1 MRARDGIAVEDEAQ
15 CIGFSRSEADMI
27 VQVRKKYTVVTEKN
41 VPMTTRDGV
50 TLYADVIRPDVPG
63 RFPVLLSR
71 TPYGKR
77 GMDDPN
83 GPHSLFARYGY
94 VSVMQDCRGRFE
106 SEGEYDPIFQE
117 IADGYDAVE
126 WAARLPWSNGRV
138 GTTGQSY
145 LGLTQYMIACNDPMP
160 PSLHVMAPV
169 SASSDYH
176 ASWVYHTGGVSLWGW
191 MVPYAI
197 FKGLNT
203 LKRKQRRDLM
213 EKMKE
218 YVEGGEFPI
227 PRETRFG
234 LNAFTPLTD
243 TWYRHLPIKDW
254 AELLKETAPYL
265 ADFISHADDGEYW
278 YRANVNRHA
287 ASVSVPMLHVT
298 SWYDI
303 FAEGAPN
310 AYRSIKTHSRFE
322 KARNG
327 QRLIIGP
334 WGHLLPY
341 TVPSSRGTGDIDFGP
356 AALIDLTATL
366 LRWFDYWLKDVNN
379 GIMDEPPVTVF
390 TMGENRWQTFPDW
403 PPPKMRQVRYYLH
416 SQKGANS
423 LRGDG
428 TLSTVPPG
436 REPADTYVYDPN
448 DPVPSLGGNNLTIDM
463 GVQDQRPVEERND
476 VLVFTSDPLEC
487 PLEVTGPV
495 TVALWASSSAVD
507 TDFTAKLVDVHPN
520 GYAQNL
526 LDGIIRARYR
536 ESESTPTLMEPGKPY
551 LFTIDLWAT
560 SNVFLPGHRI
570 RLEISSSNFPRFDRN
585 LNTGQPFGEGTAGV
599 PAQQTVLHQDEMAS
613 YLLLPVIPR

>member
-1 MRARDGIAVEDEAQ
+1 
-15 CIGFSRSEADMI
+15 MI
-27 VQVRKKYTVVTEKN
+27 VQARTEYKVVVEKN
-41 VPMTTRDGV
+41 VPMQTRDGV
-50 TLYADVIRPDVPG
+50 TLFADVIRPDAPG

-83 GPHSLFARYGY
+83 GPHSLYARYGY
-94 VSVMQDCRGRFE
+94 VAVIQDCRGRFE
-106 SEGEYDPIFQE
+106 SEGEYDTIFQE
-117 IADGYDAVE
+117 SNDGYDAVE

-145 LGLTQYMIACNDPMP
+145 LGLTQYLIACNDPLP
-160 PSLHVMAPV
+160 PSLQVMAPV

-176 ASWVYHTGGVSLWGW
+176 ASWIYHTGGVSLWGW
-191 MVPYAI
+191 MAPYAI

-203 LKRKQRRDLM
+203 LKRKQRADLM

-218 YVEGGEFPI
+218 YVEGHEFPI
-227 PRETRFG
+227 PRRTRFG
-234 LNAFTPLTD
+234 LNAFTPLSD
-243 TWYRHLPIKDW
+243 QWYRHLPIKDW
-254 AELLKETAPYL
+254 GELLKETAPYF
-265 ADFISHADDGEYW
+265 AEHIKQADDGEYW

-303 FAEGAPN
+303 FAEGGPSVYQSVKA
-310 AYRSIKTHSRFE
+310 HSQFE

-341 TVPSSRGTGDIDFGP
+341 HVPSSRGTGDIDFGP
-356 AALIDLTATL
+356 NALIDLNQTL
-366 LRWFDYWLKDVNN
+366 LRWFDYWLKDVQN
-379 GIMDEPPVTVF
+379 GVMDEPPVTLF
-390 TMGENRWQTFPDW
+390 TLGENRWKTLADW
-403 PPPKMRQVRYYLH
+403 PPPGMRQVRYFLH
-416 SQKGANS
+416 SQQGANS

-428 TLSTVPPG
+428 ALSTVPPA
-436 REPADTYVYDPN
+436 RERTDTYVYDPD
-448 DPVPSLGGNNLTIDM
+448 DPTPSLGGANLTIDI

-476 VLVFTSDPLEC
+476 VLVFTSEPMAQPLEI
-487 PLEVTGPV
+487 TGPV
-495 TVALWASSSAVD
+495 TVALWAASSAVD

-536 ESESTPTLMEPGKPY
+536 ESTSAPTLMEAGRPY

-560 SNVFLPGHRI
+560 SNVFLPGHCI
-570 RLEISSSNFPRFDRN
+570 RLEIGSSNFPRFDRN
-585 LNTGQPFGEGTAGV
+585 LNTGERFGEGTKGK
-599 PAQQTVLHQDEMAS
+599 PAQQTVFHQDDMAS
-613 YLLLPVIPR
+613 YILLPVMPR

>member
-1 MRARDGIAVEDEAQ
+1 
-15 CIGFSRSEADMI
+15 MI
-27 VQVRKKYTVVTEKN
+27 VPVRKKYKVVTEKN
-41 VPMTTRDGV
+41 VPMKTRDGI
-50 TLYADVIRPDVPG
+50 TLYADVIHPTAEG

-71 TPYGKR
+71 TPYNKKGL
-77 GMDDPN
+77 DDPN
-83 GPHSLFARYGY
+83 GPFALYAQYGY
-94 VSVMQDCRGRFE
+94 VCAIQDCRGRFE
-106 SEGEYDPIFQE
+106 SEGEYDTIFQE

-160 PSLHVMAPV
+160 PSLQVMAPV

-176 ASWVYHTGGVSLWGW
+176 ASWIYHTGGVSLWGW
-191 MVPYAI
+191 MVPYAM

-203 LKRKQRRDLM
+203 LKRQGRTDLM

-218 YVEGGEFPI
+218 YVEGHEFPI
-227 PRETRFG
+227 PRQTRFG

-243 TWYRHLPIKDW
+243 KWYRHLPIKDW
-254 AELLKETAPYL
+254 GDILKETAPYF
-265 ADFISHADDGEYW
+265 AEHIKQADDGEYW

-303 FAEGAPN
+303 FAEGGMS
-310 AYRSIKTHSRFE
+310 AYQSIKANSRFAQ
-322 KARNG
+322 ARNG

-356 AALIDLTATL
+356 TALIDLNETL
-366 LRWFDYWLKDVNN
+366 LRWFDYWLKDVQN
-379 GIMDEPPVTVF
+379 GIMDEPPVKIF
-390 TMGENRWQTFPDW
+390 TLGENRWQSLSDW
-403 PPPKMRQVRYYLH
+403 PPPAMRQVRYFLH
-416 SQKGANS
+416 SQQGANS

-428 TLSTVPPG
+428 ALSTIPPG
-436 REPADTYVYDPN
+436 SERADTYVYDPD
-448 DPVPSLGGNNLTIDM
+448 DPVPSLGGNNLTIDI

-476 VLVFTSDPLEC
+476 VLVYTSAPLEQ

-495 TVALWASSSAVD
+495 MVSLWVSSSAVD

-526 LDGIIRARYR
+526 LDGILRARYR
-536 ESESTPTLMEPGKPY
+536 ESTSAPKLMEKGKPY
-551 LFTIDLWAT
+551 LLTIDLWAT
-560 SNVFLPGHRI
+560 SNVFLPGHHI

-585 LNTGQPFGEGTAGV
+585 LNTGEPFGEGTKGV
-599 PAQQTVLHQDEMAS
+599 PAQQTVFHQDDKAS
-613 YLLLPVIPR
+613 YVLLPVIPR

>member
-1 MRARDGIAVEDEAQ
+1 
-15 CIGFSRSEADMI
+15 MI
-27 VQVRKKYTVVTEKN
+27 VKARKTYKVVSEKN
-41 VPMTTRDGV
+41 VPMKTRDDV
-50 TLYADVIRPDVPG
+50 TLYADVVRPDVPG

-71 TPYGKR
+71 TPYNKKGT
-77 GMDDPN
+77 DDPN
-83 GPHSLFARYGY
+83 GPTYLFARYGY
-94 VSVMQDCRGRFE
+94 ISVTQDCRGRFA
-106 SEGEYDPIFQE
+106 SEGEYDTIFQE
-117 IADGYDAVE
+117 VADGYDAVE

-160 PSLHVMAPV
+160 PSLQVMAPV

-176 ASWVYHTGGVSLWGW
+176 ASWIYHTGGAALWGW

-203 LKRKQRRDLM
+203 LKRLKRNDLF
-213 EKMKE
+213 EKAKD
-218 YVEGGEFPI
+218 YVEGGEFPLM
-227 PRETRFG
+227 RQTRFG

-243 TWYRHLPIKDW
+243 RWYRHLPIKDW
-254 AELLKETAPYL
+254 GEILKETAPYF
-265 ADFISHADDGEYW
+265 AAHVAHADDGEYW

-303 FAEGAPN
+303 FGEGGPT
-310 AYRSIKTHSRFE
+310 AYQSIRANSKFE

-356 AALIDLTATL
+356 AALIDLNETL
-366 LRWFDYWLKDVNN
+366 LRWFDYWLKDIDD
-379 GIMDEPPVTVF
+379 GIVDEPPVTVF
-390 TMGENRWQTFPDW
+390 TLGENRWQKLSGW
-403 PPPKMRQVRYYLH
+403 PPAGMRLIPYYLH
-416 SQKGANS
+416 SQKGANG
-423 LRGDG
+423 LAGDG
-428 TLSTVPPG
+428 ILSTAPPDN
-436 REPADTYVYDPN
+436 EAADTYTYDPD
-448 DPVPSLGGNNLTIDM
+448 DPVPSLGGANLTIEI
-463 GVQDQRPVEERND
+463 GVQDQRPVEERKD
-476 VLVFTSDPLEC
+476 VLVFTSEPLEQ
-487 PLEVTGPV
+487 PLEITGPV
-495 TVALWASSSAVD
+495 TIALWASSSAVD
-507 TDFTAKLVDVHPN
+507 TDFTAKLVDVRPD

-536 ESESTPTLMEPGKPY
+536 DSASAPRLMEAGRPY
-551 LFTIDLWAT
+551 RFTIDLWAT

-585 LNTGQPFGEGTAGV
+585 LNTGEPFGEGTRV
-599 PAQQTVLHQDEMAS
+599 IPARQTVFHQEEMAS
-613 YLLLPVIPR
+613 HVLLPVIPR